1 MIKARKTPYTEY
13 KQNVPKKLTEWTLKN
28 SEKAL
33 NKVLEL
39 KALTIPQMI
48 TEVQETIRK
57 QFESDL
63 TTPRKV
69 FNKYTPALY
78 KYRKSKFKIIKAD
91 YTDNITDVDQRTI
104 ELLTNA
110 DMIWVLEFAN
120 NTLLMEDITLLLTEA
135 QSLGMTMQEAAK
147 YMTDMFSGVNPELF
161 FERYGMT
168 WESRYGQ
175 ENYWRLVARNNTH
188 RVKAYANINDMEYAG
203 VTQYRWRTR
212 GAAACP
218 ICQPMDDTV
227 YEVSDAKLAMERY
240 FNASE
245 RGDVEGM
252 KTADPFLTIEDVQEG
267 KIETLSGVLPPLH
280 HNCLCEIV
288 IE

>member
-63 TTPRKV
+63 TTPRRV

-110 DMIWVLEFAN
+110 DMVWILDYAN
-120 NTLLMEDITLLLTEA
+120 NTILMQDIVNVLTEA
-135 QSLGMTMQEAAK
+135 QAAGMTMQEAAIELQRF
-147 YMTDMFSGVNPELF
+147 FSEYTPSQFAL
-161 FERYGMT
+161 RYG
-168 WESRYGQ
+168 E

-188 RVKAYANINDMEYAG
+188 RIKAYANINDMEYAG

-252 KTADPFLTIEDVQEG
+252 KSADPFLTIEDVQEG